1 MNDPIN
7 HPAHYCQGGIECF
20 DVIKAA
26 LGPEGAK
33 AFCMGNAI
41 KYIFRHL
48 HKGSPGQDVRKAR
61 WYIDS
66 WIRLDD
72 ENTPFEEPDPD
83 VLRIIRMAEAGV
95 LNADLCAVC
104 PHAPAIPDAPCAVED
119 KGGCEDAARAW
130 IDRKQA
136 EMWPE
141 DVEQE
146 VTNT

>member
-7 HPAHYCQGGIECF
+7 HPAHYCKGGIECF

-26 LGPEGAK
+26 LGTEGTM

-41 KYIFRHL
+41 KYLFRHL

-66 WIRLDD
+66 WIRLDE

-83 VLRIIRMAEAGV
+83 AVMRKLKE
-95 LNADLCAVC
+95 LNL
-104 PHAPAIPDAPCAVED
+104 H
-119 KGGCEDAARAW
+119 
-130 IDRKQA
+130 
-136 EMWPE
+136 
-141 DVEQE
+141 EQH
-146 VTNT
+146 